1 MSCWL
6 HILLCLFF
14 YLTEE
19 YFSYW
24 LYFNC
29 IKWNRYNFYC
39 WLYWSCIC
47 IVGYPVFVSVGMYF
61 DYWLWCTVSYLIF
74 VLLAILHLYG
84 WLSCICIK
92 WNGWLSNWL
101 QNAAHRPWNERHLAL
116 DPLFHCKT
124 PFIVL
129 HCIAIHWIYYIVL
142 YYIAKHCIVLH
153 YVALVYTVFCSF
165 AVVHSIALLSPLDDT
180 LHRTLPYIELQVNA
194 QRTVRPAWTW
204 LTR

>member
-24 LYFNC
+24 LYCNC

-74 VLLAILHLYG
+74 VLLAILYLYG
-84 WLSCICIK
+84 WFSCICIK
-92 WNGWLSNWL
+92 WNGWMSNWL

-124 PFIVL
+124 LYFVTFHYIVL
-129 HCIAIHWIYYIVL
+129 HCIYIVL
-142 YYIAKHCIVLH
+142 HFHSDCTIESTTSYTTYIH
-153 YVALVYTVFCSF
+153 F
-165 AVVHSIALLSPLDDT
+165 VHT
-180 LHRTLPYIELQVNA
+180 LRTLPYIELQVNA

-204 LTR
+204 LTDC